1 MNSKTDRI
9 DVNGVPLEGK
19 WFGAASSGPMIV
31 MLHEGLG
38 SVSTWRDFPQQL
50 AEATHMRIFAYSRAS
65 YGASPE
71 VKLPREVNYMHRE
84 ALDVL
89 PGVLEA
95 IGFERGVLL
104 GHSDGGSIATI
115 YAGSVQDHR
124 VRGLVLIEPHFFVED
139 VNLAAIQ
146 QTAENYKTTNLRE
159 KLARHHKNVDNAFEG
174 WRSAWLHP
182 KFKESF
188 NIRDSL
194 AHIRVPILM
203 IKGEHDPY
211 STLAQLEVAREDTY
225 CPLEG
230 VIIPG
235 AGHSPQRDAPAMTL
249 EVISNFL
256 DRLRIHEEAIIAG

>member
-1 MNSKTDRI
+1 MNSEINRI

-19 WFGAASSGPMIV
+19 WFGAGSGPIIV

-50 AEATHMRIFAYSRAS
+50 ADATRMRVFAYSRAS

-71 VKLPREVNYMHRE
+71 VKLPRQVDYMHRE

-89 PGVLEA
+89 PGVLDA

-115 YAGSVQDHR
+115 YAGSRQDHR
-124 VRGLVLIEPHFFVED
+124 VRGLVLIEPHFFVEE
-139 VNLAAIQ
+139 VNLAAIR

-174 WRSAWLHP
+174 WRSAWLNP
-182 KFKESF
+182 KFKEF
-188 NIRDSL
+188 NIRDAL

-211 STLAQLEVAREDTY
+211 STLAQLEVAQADTY

-235 AGHSPQRDAPAMTL
+235 AGHSPQRDDPAMTL
-249 EVISNFL
+249 EVIRNFL
-256 DRLRIHEEAIIAG
+256 DRLRVHEEARAAG